1 MTRTTYDV
9 PDAPPPGG
17 PYSANARVGRVVAI
31 AGQCGYLPDRSL
43 AQGISEQ
50 TRVALQNLMAAL
62 KAAGVE
68 ESDIIST
75 GVFLASSDDFDAM
88 NKIYRTFFSEPWP
101 ARTTIVSGLRPGVL
115 FEINATA
122 VASEKG

>member
-17 PYSANARVGRVVAI
+17 PYSANARVGGVVAV

-43 AQGISEQ
+43 AQGITEQ

-62 KAAGVE
+62 QAADVE
-68 ESDIIST
+68 ESDVIST
-75 GVFLASSDDFDAM
+75 GVFLADSDDFEAM
-88 NKIYRTFFSEPWP
+88 NKIYRTFFVEPWP
-101 ARTTIVSGLRPGVL
+101 TRTTIVCGLRPGVL

-122 VASEKG
+122 VVSEEG